1 MPIKHDWEFLQC
13 QNKKLQIT
21 RKMSKKKKKSTSRGN
36 AMVEPKKKKK
46 KTEPSRGKPQIR
58 C

>member
-21 RKMSKKKKKSTSRGN
+21 RKMSKKKINKPRKCDGGAKEEEEEDGTESRKATN
-36 AMVEPKKKKK
+36 
-46 KTEPSRGKPQIR
+46 
-58 C
+58 